1 LILNDNPNFSF
12 NNSIW
17 FRYKPNFKTNK
28 KKVILINNKNSI
40 DFIDKD
46 RVNLTFKKK
55 QYGTYHI
62 IKKVSNCFYLEK
74 YD

>member
-1 LILNDNPNFSF
+1 MITLISLLIIAFGLNINLILKQ
-12 NNSIW
+12 I
-17 FRYKPNFKTNK
+17 K
-28 KKVILINNKNSI
+28 KKIILINNKNSI

>member
-1 LILNDNPNFSF
+1 MKIGIINYNACNLASIYFSLY
-12 NNSIW
+12 
-17 FRYKPNFKTNK
+17 RLGYDP
-28 KKVILINNKNSI
+28 ILINNKNSI